1 MFISLV
7 AIVVLGSA
15 TDGATWGAEP
25 VAGSGVAKTEPRDVG
40 EFDKIHVNGSPNVN
54 IVIGPERSVS
64 VTADDN
70 LLAVIDTVVEDGTLV
85 IGGNQ
90 GFRTRLGVTVQIT
103 VPALTHVAV
112 HGSGDVTVKQLD
124 AEKFKAEI
132 QGSGDISVAGRAEE
146 LEVEIQGSGDVKL
159 DELAAKRAAVEVQG
173 SGDSTIKVSDELTVH
188 TAGSGDVKYMGDPK
202 VTKTGD
208 ASGDVKKVGVGSLEI
223 GMRSEFH
230 QPIHLDHWRLRKQ
243 RPPVL
248 EEPLHRRVASDAFL
262 IALIGV
268 LVAVQHEL
276 DESVV
281 IGLVL
286 Q

>member
-1 MFISLV
+1 MHIITRTSALFIALV
-7 AIVVLGSA
+7 AVVVLGSA
-15 TDGATWGAEP
+15 TWGQEP
-25 VAGSGVAKTEPRDVG
+25 VQGSDVAKTEPREVG

-54 IVIGPERSVS
+54 IVIGAERSVT

-70 LLAVIDTVVEDGTLV
+70 LLPVIDTVVEDRTLV

-103 VPALTHVAV
+103 VPTLDAVAV
-112 HGSGDVTVKQLD
+112 HGSGDVTVKELN

-173 SGDSTIKVSDELTVH
+173 SGDSMVKVSDELNVNVCGT
-188 TAGSGDVKYMGDPK
+188 GDVKYIGEPK

-208 ASGDVKKVGVGSLEI
+208 ASGDVKKVG
-223 GMRSEFH
+223 
-230 QPIHLDHWRLRKQ
+230 
-243 RPPVL
+243 
-248 EEPLHRRVASDAFL
+248 
-262 IALIGV
+262 
-268 LVAVQHEL
+268 
-276 DESVV
+276 
-281 IGLVL
+281 
-286 Q
+286 